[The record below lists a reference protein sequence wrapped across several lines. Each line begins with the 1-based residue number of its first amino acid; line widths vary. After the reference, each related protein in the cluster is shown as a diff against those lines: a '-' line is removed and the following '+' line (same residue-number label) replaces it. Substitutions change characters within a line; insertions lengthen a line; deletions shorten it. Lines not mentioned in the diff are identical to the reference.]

1 MKQVRNRLFAF
12 ILATLLMFSVAMPTF
27 ATDCGEEHVRAS
39 DYISYVYARTQIVNG
54 VVQVYY
60 RITGTGTMTSIGATD
75 IMVFDHDDD
84 CVAVLDSSNTTGL
97 MGSNTIF
104 YQNTV
109 DCLTAV
115 SGEHYYAIV
124 GYKAENAYGYDT
136 TSYMT
141 PLIP

>member
-1 MKQVRNRLFAF
+1 MKLGKNRIIAF
-12 ILATLLMFSVAMPTF
+12 ILVMLLIMSVSAPAMAAFDEKEPS
-27 ATDCGEEHVRAS
+27 RAS
-39 DYISYVYARTQIVNG
+39 AYISSCYARTQIVDG
-54 VVQVYY
+54 VVQVYF

-75 IMVFDHDDD
+75 ILVYDSDDD
-84 CVAVLDSSNTTGL
+84 CVAYLDSSNTSGL

-104 YQNTV
+104 YQNTI

-115 SGEHYYAIV
+115 AGERYYAIV

-141 PLIP
+141 PLVP

>member
-1 MKQVRNRLFAF
+1 MKHYRNRILALALTMLLLFAISIPSMAAF
-12 ILATLLMFSVAMPTF
+12 DEKEPT
-27 ATDCGEEHVRAS
+27 RAS
-39 DYISYVYARTQIVNG
+39 AYITSCYARTQIVGG

-75 IMVFDHDDD
+75 VMVFDSHDD
-84 CVAVLDSSNTTGL
+84 CVAFLDSSNTTGL

-115 SGEHYYAIV
+115 AGERYYAIV

-141 PLIP
+141 PLVP

>member
-1 MKQVRNRLFAF
+1 MKHFKSSITALV
-12 ILATLLMFSVAMPTF
+12 LAMLLMFSITAPAMASF
-27 ATDCGEEHVRAS
+27 DMDEQIRGS
-39 DYISYVYARTQIVNG
+39 DYINSCYARTQIVGG

-75 IMVFDHDDD
+75 IMVFDSDDD
-84 CVAVLDSSNTTGL
+84 CVALIESDDTPGM
-97 MGSNTIF
+97 MGSNVGF
-104 YQNTV
+104 YQNTI

-115 SGEHYYAIV
+115 AGERYYAIV

-141 PLIP
+141 PLVP

>member
-1 MKQVRNRLFAF
+1 MKHNKSR
-12 ILATLLMFSVAMPTF
+12 ILALVLTMLLLFSISAPAMAAFDEREP
-27 ATDCGEEHVRAS
+27 DRAS
-39 DYISYVYARTQIVNG
+39 AYITSYYARTQIVNG

-75 IMVFDHDDD
+75 VMVFDSHDD
-84 CVAVLDSSNTTGL
+84 CVAFLDSSNTTGL
-97 MGSNTIF
+97 MGSNVGF

-109 DCLTAV
+109 DCLAAV
-115 SGEHYYAIV
+115 AGERYYAIV

-141 PLIP
+141 PLVP

>member
-1 MKQVRNRLFAF
+1 MKRIKNRCFAF
-12 ILATLLMFSVAMPTF
+12 ILATLLLFSVAMPAF
-27 ATDCGEEHVRAS
+27 ATDCEEEHVRAS
-39 DYISYVYARTQIVNG
+39 DYISYVYARTQIVG
-54 VVQVYY
+54 GIVQVYY

-75 IMVFDHDDD
+75 VVVYDHLDN
-84 CVAVLDSSNTTGL
+84 CVAILYASSTPGM
-97 MGSNTIF
+97 MGSNVGF

-109 DCLTAV
+109 NCLTAV

-124 GYKAENAYGYDT
+124 GFKAEDATGYDT